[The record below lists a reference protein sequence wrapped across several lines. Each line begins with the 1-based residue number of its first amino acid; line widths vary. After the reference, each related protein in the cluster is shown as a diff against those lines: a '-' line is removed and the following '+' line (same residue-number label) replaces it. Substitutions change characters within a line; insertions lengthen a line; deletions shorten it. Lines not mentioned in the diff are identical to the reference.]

1 LAIREL
7 REQVGLTQAE
17 LGQAL
22 NITPTTISRYE
33 TGERGIDAET
43 AKLMADF
50 FDVSLDDIYDYHPT
64 NTPTKKGALATGNTI
79 IQKLLEKSIESFL
92 MAIEVYNKPTIHYRV
107 EGFSLFICNAW
118 ELLLKARM
126 IDTFGENSIY
136 YKDNPNRTLSLENCI
151 SKVFTNQ
158 KAPLRRNLEKI
169 IELRNISTHF
179 ITEEYEMVY
188 VPLFQSCVFNYTEK
202 IQDFFCIDMSR
213 RVPQNFLTLTVSMR
227 PLDIEEVR
235 AKYPAALADKLIQAN
250 LDIQKESVTANNAAF
265 AIRIEHYH
273 YLTKDKNQA
282 ASALR
287 FDQNAKTNGVVIK
300 EVQDVSNAYSY
311 NAKRCIDQINRKLA
325 KDGFNIQ
332 INNYHFLLFVKY
344 YGIKSNP
351 KLCYCYRIQ
360 KQPLYSYS
368 MATIDL
374 IVSEIEKDAE
384 NILRVLKEKVQKKKE
399 TPGAKDSKH

>member
-1 LAIREL
+1 MAIRDL
-7 REQVGLTQAE
+7 RERAGLTQAE

-50 FDVSLDDIYDYHPT
+50 FGVSLDDIYDYHST
-64 NTPTKKGALATGNTI
+64 NPPKNDTLSTGNTI
-79 IQKLLEKSIESFL
+79 IQKLLEKSMESFL

-126 IDTFGENSIY
+126 IDTLGENSIY

-273 YLTKDKNQA
+273 YLTKDRNQA

-287 FDQNAKTNGVVIK
+287 FDKNAKTNGVVIK
-300 EVQDVSNAYSY
+300 EV
-311 NAKRCIDQINRKLA
+311 
-325 KDGFNIQ
+325 
-332 INNYHFLLFVKY
+332 
-344 YGIKSNP
+344 
-351 KLCYCYRIQ
+351 
-360 KQPLYSYS
+360 
-368 MATIDL
+368 
-374 IVSEIEKDAE
+374 
-384 NILRVLKEKVQKKKE
+384 
-399 TPGAKDSKH
+399 